1 METSKSKSLPV
12 MIIQFY
18 KDCWIYPY
26 YSERLKIKKILTLLK
41 EKGNMTFS
49 ELNKEF
55 PTCHNSIIRSIIY
68 ILVGIKVLRIKSYK
82 NYKVVLLNKSW
93 EKQFKRH
100 VVFKERN
107 ETLY

>member
-49 ELNKEF
+49 ELNK
-55 PTCHNSIIRSIIY
+55 
-68 ILVGIKVLRIKSYK
+68 
-82 NYKVVLLNKSW
+82 
-93 EKQFKRH
+93 
-100 VVFKERN
+100 
-107 ETLY
+107 